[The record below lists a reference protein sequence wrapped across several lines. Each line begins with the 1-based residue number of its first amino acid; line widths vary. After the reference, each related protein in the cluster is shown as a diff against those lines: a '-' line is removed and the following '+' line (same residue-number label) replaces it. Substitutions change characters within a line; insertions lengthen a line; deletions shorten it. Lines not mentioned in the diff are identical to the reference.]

1 MLVIN
6 CIPATGAQILS
17 ILLGVIVF
25 ITVPIAKNATTTHI
39 AGFEND
45 IIGVKS
51 RLALD
56 KPIIEINNNIRIFI
70 TATTLITGGY
80 LPGNFPPIDAAPH
93 GKPAARHAWKI
104 ITIPIKIVKIIAAVF
119 TIILVQFVVIF
130 IL

>member
-6 CIPATGAQILS
+6 CIPATGTQILS

-45 IIGVKS
+45 IICIKS

-56 KPIIEINNNIRIFI
+56 KPINAINNNIRIFS
-70 TATTLITGGY
+70 TATTLILGGY
-80 LPGNFPPIDAAPH
+80 LPGNFPPIDAAPQ
-93 GKPAARHAWKI
+93 GIPAARHAWKI
-104 ITIPIKIVKIIAAVF
+104 ITIPIKIVKIIAAVL
-119 TIILVQFVVIF
+119 TIILVPFYE
-130 IL
+130 